1 MEPCV
6 SCIYLTYF
14 MEYVWKSSFFGWSF
28 FWFPFVSLLLLIRLK
43 SWYPLRYTL
52 LVFLNTQIAIILIK
66 IIEFSLWQVINTTTF
81 SNVFF
86 WWFFNWWATLK
97 NLSFDPFTS
106 CEIDTGAWNGPLRF
120 CSETDISTSK
130 LYKERIKGLREW
142 IPHIGPLPIV
152 IPLKIF
158 LDLLWGLLFPRGLRR
173 GGRRRCPCETAW
185 MTLK

>member
-1 MEPCV
+1 MQNFLLISP
-6 SCIYLTYF
+6 T
-14 MEYVWKSSFFGWSF
+14 SF

-66 IIEFSLWQVINTTTF
+66 IIEFSLWQVINTKTF

-86 WWFFNWWATLK
+86 WWLFNWWVTLK

-106 CEIDTGAWNGPLRF
+106 CEIDTGARNGRLRF

-130 LYKERIKGLREW
+130 LYQERIKGLREW

-173 GGRRRCPCETAW
+173 GGRREEEVRVRNSLDDFEVTC
-185 MTLK
+185 L